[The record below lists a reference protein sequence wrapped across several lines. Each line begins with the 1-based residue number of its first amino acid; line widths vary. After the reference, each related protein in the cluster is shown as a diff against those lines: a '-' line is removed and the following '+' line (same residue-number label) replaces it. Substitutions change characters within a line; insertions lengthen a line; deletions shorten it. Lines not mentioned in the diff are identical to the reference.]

1 MQPINY
7 MLDVQSPIQTALA
20 GYMQGKQF
28 RAQEQGMEMQ
38 RQQFDMQKQQFEA
51 AQAQIAQQQAR
62 AQEVQGMM
70 AQFAEQVA
78 MGDVTAQDVIQMQVL
93 VPEMAESIGNA
104 WGTLSEQQTQG
115 KIQEYSKLAVA
126 MRRNPDLALQ
136 MIDDRILAAENAGD
150 MEQLN
155 QMKAIKA
162 QAEMNPEAVMSAV
175 LMELAT
181 VMPTEQFENFMS
193 IAMPTPEKAPDSFRA
208 LELRAAAAGYEPGTP
223 EHKRFM
229 LNAGPE
235 RPADQGFGISFDE
248 NGNIIYV
255 GSGAAEAAKLPPGYG
270 RVPDPNSPTGT
281 RLVAEPG
288 GPVESAQGAAIATAD
303 DVIKTLQELKT
314 SKGAPNRY
322 GMASVGG
329 IIPAIPGSKEAN
341 AQAIINKVKGA
352 AFLQA
357 FETLKGGGQITQI
370 EGEKATAAITVL
382 QDQNI
387 SWEFALKAADELIDI
402 VKAAKARKAKGET
415 VAPAA
420 QAPASG
426 NLPTVSIDAE
436 YEALPSG
443 SEFVGSDGKRYRKP

>member
-28 RAQEQGMEMQ
+28 RAQEQGMEMK
-38 RQQFDMQKQQFEA
+38 RQQFDMQKQQFET

-62 AQEVQGMM
+62 AQELQGMM

-78 MGDVTAQDVIQMQVL
+78 MGDVTAQDVIQMQVP

-104 WGTLSEQQTQG
+104 WSTLSEQQTQG

-193 IAMPTPEKAPDSFRA
+193 IAMPPKPE
-208 LELRAAAAGYEPGTP
+208 AASSEGKILQDYQAGFFGPPGTP
-223 EHKRFM
+223 EAIAKAEQALENQKRQPLIGNLFGDT
-229 LNAGPE
+229 LKTGQLAPE
-235 RPADQGFGISFDE
+235 TALVED
-248 NGNIIYV
+248 
-255 GSGAAEAAKLPPGYG
+255 
-270 RVPDPNSPTGT
+270 PD
-281 RLVAEPG
+281 APG
-288 GPVESAQGAAIATAD
+288 GLRIIPLTGGTAESAKETAAATAD
-303 DVIKTLQELKT
+303 DVIKTLEELKT
-314 SKGAPNRY
+314 LPGAKNRY
-322 GMASVGG
+322 GLSSAGG
-329 IIPAIPGSKEAN
+329 FIPPIPGSEEAN
-341 AQAIINKVKGA
+341 AQAVINKVKGA

-420 QAPASG
+420 QAPTPGEQSRAVPETASRYG
-426 NLPTVSIDAE
+426 ITAE
-436 YEALPSG
+436 VWAGMTPEEKAAF
-443 SEFVGSDGKRYRKP
+443 ED